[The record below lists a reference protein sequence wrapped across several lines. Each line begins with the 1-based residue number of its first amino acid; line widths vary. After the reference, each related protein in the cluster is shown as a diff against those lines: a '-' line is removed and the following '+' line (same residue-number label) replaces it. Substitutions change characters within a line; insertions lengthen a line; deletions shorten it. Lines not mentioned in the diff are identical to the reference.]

1 MTTMNAAEA
10 RAARLAMI
18 SALRAHLGPVGLE
31 IGVVPRIGRQDQ
43 GKPIRRELAPDA
55 DPTKLLGWCSAQ
67 QVNAQAQ
74 VWVRPAPDVDH
85 AWLFADDVPT
95 AEAVAFAARRAALV
109 VETSEGNCQ
118 LRILADRLMT
128 PAERTAA
135 QRVLRLHLGGDPASV
150 AGGKWG
156 RLAGFSNQKPGKCG
170 FWTRLLCSELVAR
183 PVSADRLLAEALAL
197 APAPAFSPAQ
207 RAGGV
212 RPHGSVGQSAA
223 PAMAPGGSDGDF
235 HFACCEIRAET
246 DTQTIIS
253 AITAAALSRGKRR
266 NESGCREYAER
277 TVRNAVAS
285 VSAER
290 SAVR

>member
-1 MTTMNAAEA
+1 MNAAEA
-10 RAARLAMI
+10 RTERLAMI
-18 SALRAHLGPVGLE
+18 RALRAHLGPVGLE
-31 IGVVPRIGRQDQ
+31 IGVVPRIGRPDQ
-43 GKPIRRELAPDA
+43 GKPIRRDLAPDA
-55 DPTKLLGWCSAQ
+55 DPAKLLGWCSAQ

-109 VETSEGNCQ
+109 IETSPNNCQ
-118 LRILADRLMT
+118 MRILADRAMT

-156 RLAGFSNQKPGKCG
+156 RLAGFANQKPGKG
-170 FWTRLLCSELVAR
+170 GWWTRLLCLDLASR
-183 PVSADRLLAEALAL
+183 PVSADRLLAEAQAL
-197 APAPAFSPAQ
+197 APTPAFSPAQ

-223 PAMAPGGSDGDF
+223 PAPAMAPGGSQDDF
-235 HFACCEIRAET
+235 RFACCEIRAGT
-246 DTQTIIS
+246 DTQVIIS
-253 AITAAALSRGKRR
+253 AITAAALARGKRR
-266 NESGCREYAER
+266 NEAGCREYAER
-277 TVRNAVAS
+277 TLRNAAGRVA
-285 VSAER
+285 AE
-290 SAVR
+290 